1 MLNVDNTCILWRGTD
16 TNAHVSKNKIL
27 LERHVVNGI
36 YVVHVV
42 EVITSV
48 LYHLLEKK
56 LLYYG
61 SVFVFLV
68 L

>member
-16 TNAHVSKNKIL
+16 ANAHVFKNKIL

-36 YVVHVV
+36 YVVLK
-42 EVITSV
+42 VITLV
-48 LYHLLEKK
+48 LHHLLEKK

-61 SVFVFLV
+61 SVFVFPV